1 MMVSVLLA
9 ENSGGGI
16 RIGIKGKK
24 AVVWARVGNGKGV
37 LTGFG
42 SLLDGKEEKKAG
54 TWRVI
59 N

>member
-1 MMVSVLLA
+1 MMIYELLA

-24 AVVWARVGNGKGV
+24 AVVWARVGNGKAV

-42 SLLDGKEEKKAG
+42 TLLDGKEEKKEG

>member
-1 MMVSVLLA
+1 MMIYELLA

-24 AVVWARVGNGKGV
+24 AVVWARVGNGKAV

-42 SLLDGKEEKKAG
+42 TLLDGKEKKEG